1 MNMNSNIKRGTSI
14 NSSVVL
20 LTDIPTDVLID
31 LRDAVDNAISK
42 AQNED
47 CDRLLTD
54 IIAAIDAVRDEGY
67 EVWYNGEPIILDLLG
82 VGTDDDEDDY

>member
-1 MNMNSNIKRGTSI
+1 MNMNSNIKCGTSI
-14 NSSVVL
+14 NGGMV
-20 LTDIPTDVLID
+20 LTDMPIEALVA
-31 LRDAVDNAISK
+31 LRDVVDDAISK

-54 IIAAIDAVRDEGY
+54 IVATIDAARDEGY

-82 VGTDDDEDDY
+82 VGTDDDENDY